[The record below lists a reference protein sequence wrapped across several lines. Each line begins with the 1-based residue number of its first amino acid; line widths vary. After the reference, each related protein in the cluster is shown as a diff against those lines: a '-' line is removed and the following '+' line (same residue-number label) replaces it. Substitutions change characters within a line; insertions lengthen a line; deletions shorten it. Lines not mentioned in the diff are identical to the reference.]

1 MVKLIKYMHFSSIV
15 TCIRTKEGLGLME
28 IDLKS
33 SACRRPTRPSDA
45 RLDQVSKISLGLESW
60 TRYALTKH
68 GDPSSSSFVGSQS
81 SEVAFPSD
89 CIAVLADLTYCSR
102 LKAVG

>member
-1 MVKLIKYMHFSSIV
+1 MVKLTKYMHFSSIV

-28 IDLKS
+28 IVLKS

-68 GDPSSSSFVGSQS
+68 GDPSSSSFVGSRLRLLFPPTASLCWQTS
-81 SEVAFPSD
+81 HTVA
-89 CIAVLADLTYCSR
+89 
-102 LKAVG
+102 G